1 MKTDALKQFVSLR
14 EALQAEKSELESRL
28 AEIDQALGSF
38 SPAAAP
44 EPRTPRPYR
53 RRVIAAAPTSGGRR
67 GNPSSLKQMV
77 LDATKAKPLTR
88 QEILDSVLAA
98 GYKFVAKDPLNS
110 LSTLLYTAKE
120 IKNFGGK
127 FGPG

>member
-1 MKTDALKQFVSLR
+1 MKTDALKQFVSLK
-14 EALQAEKSELESRL
+14 EALQAEKSELENRL
-28 AEIDQALGSF
+28 AEIDRALGSF
-38 SPAAAP
+38 SGSSN
-44 EPRTPRPYR
+44 ETRVTRPYR
-53 RRVIAAAPTSGGRR
+53 RRATAESGSGRR

-77 LDATKAKPLTR
+77 LEATKNKPLTR
-88 QEILDSVLAA
+88 QEILDAVLNA